1 MASDD
6 LRLIAQQLGR
16 SARGFEGVAHR
27 CACGAPDVVR
37 TSPRL
42 PDGTPFPTTFYLTC
56 PRLASAIGTLES
68 QGRMREMEAR
78 LRTDDELAAA
88 YRRAH
93 EHYLASRAE
102 LGEVDEIEGIS
113 AGGMPDRVK
122 CLHVLAAHALAAGPG
137 VNPLGDEVLA
147 EVDAWWLT
155 NPCAGTAVAAIDC
168 GTNSI
173 RLLIA
178 VVPEQGPLMEIVRE
192 MRIVRL
198 GEGVDRTGEF
208 APDALARTFAAC
220 EEYRQLIEL
229 HSVRAVRFV
238 ATSAS
243 RDVSNRAE
251 FIAGV
256 RDRLG
261 IEPEVIT
268 GTEEAELSFLG
279 AVRGLPELQS
289 PILVVDIGGGSTE
302 FVLGTFESDVEIQ
315 AAVSVNI
322 GCVRMFERHLQSDPA
337 RQDQIAAVQGDV
349 TAAFDEAATTVPLEQ
364 ARSVVGVAGT
374 VTTVSAMA
382 LGLPEYDPL
391 AIHGSILQSSQ
402 IEAVTEQFLAMTS
415 QERAA
420 LPFMHPG
427 RVDVIGAG
435 ALILRELAR
444 RVSPTPVIVSEYD
457 ILDGIVYRLASVSS

>member
-6 LRLIAQQLGR
+6 LRLIALQLGR
-16 SARGFEGVAHR
+16 IPRGVEGIAHR

-37 TSPRL
+37 TAPRL

-56 PRLASAIGTLES
+56 PRLAAAIGTLES
-68 QGRMREMEAR
+68 QGLMREMEAR
-78 LRTDDELAAA
+78 LRSDPQLAAA

-102 LGEVDEIEGIS
+102 LGEVAEIEGIS

-147 EVDAWWLT
+147 ELDAWWMT
-155 NPCAGTAVAAIDC
+155 NPCVTGPVAAIDC

-178 VVPEQGPLMEIVRE
+178 EVPERGPLVEIVRE

-208 APDALARTFAAC
+208 APEALARTFAAC
-220 EEYRQLIEL
+220 EEYAALIAE
-229 HSVRAVRFV
+229 HGVISVRFV

-243 RDVSNRAE
+243 RDVSNRDA
-251 FIAGV
+251 FVQGV
-256 RDRLG
+256 QQRLG
-261 IEPEVIT
+261 ITPEVIS

-279 AVRGLPELQS
+279 AVRGLPELPS
-289 PILVVDIGGGSTE
+289 PVLVVDIGGGSTE
-302 FVLGTFESDVEIQ
+302 FVLGELGRDDILASISTD
-315 AAVSVNI
+315 I
-322 GCVRMFERHLQSDPA
+322 GCVRMTERHLRADPPTA
-337 RQDQIAAVQGDV
+337 DQIEAVERDLA
-349 TAAFDEAATTVPLEQ
+349 AAFDTAQEAVDFAKAQ
-364 ARSVVGVAGT
+364 SVVGVAGT

-382 LGLPEYDPL
+382 LDLPAYDPL
-391 AIHGSILQSSQ
+391 AIHGSTLSGPQ
-402 IEAVTEQFLAMTS
+402 IEQVASRLLSMSRAEREQ
-415 QERAA
+415 

-427 RVDVIGAG
+427 RVDVIGGG
-435 ALILRELAR
+435 AMILRELAR
-444 RVSPTPVIVSEYD
+444 RVSPAPVVVSEHD
-457 ILDGIVYRLASVSS
+457 ILDGIVYRLAAVTS